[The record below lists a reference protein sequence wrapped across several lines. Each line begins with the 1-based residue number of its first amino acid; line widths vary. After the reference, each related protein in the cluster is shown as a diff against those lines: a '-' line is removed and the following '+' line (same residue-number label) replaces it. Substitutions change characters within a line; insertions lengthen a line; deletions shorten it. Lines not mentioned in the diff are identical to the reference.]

1 MLFLLPLTCH
11 NAISF
16 LSAIWTIFGVIT
28 IDLVKLVAQCTGLI
42 GISFYND
49 FDNISID
56 KGTVIDFRVS
66 AHGLTFFQFGFG
78 YIETIGHSF
87 KLP

>member
-1 MLFLLPLTCH
+1 LPLTCH
-11 NAISF
+11 DAVSF

-42 GISFYND
+42 CISFNNN

-66 AHGLTFFQFGFG
+66 AHGFTFFQFDFG
-78 YIETIGHSF
+78 YNKTRGHSF